1 MRMYF
6 IAGIFFNTLIH
17 SYITKHL
24 QDPRGKV
31 VRVAARLQILLYCKT
46 VIIIIM
52 IFVTGLD
59 KNQLPHTYSKTHLF
73 SITQ

>member
-1 MRMYF
+1 MCMYF
-6 IAGIFFNTLIH
+6 IAGIFFDTLIH
-17 SYITKHL
+17 SYIAKQL

-59 KNQLPHTYSKTHLF
+59 KNQHPHIY
-73 SITQ
+73 Q